1 MCIGGRC
8 GAAIDV
14 DGPGDADLWGR
25 LWGESL
31 GRIIVGVDSSKCAEF
46 KEMMLGNE
54 ITYLGETTDSDTL
67 RIYDADETIIESN
80 VLEMTSVWKGAL
92 DMTGGNE

>member
-1 MCIGGRC
+1 MPIC
-8 GAAIDV
+8 GA
-14 DGPGDADLWGR
+14 G

-67 RIYDADETIIESN
+67 RIYDADEIIIESN